1 MKEYLFEVILE
12 GDQDTLKT
20 WADCVPSAIDN
31 IVSMDA
37 VSKIISIHELET
49 SKSWSFKGNLDNL
62 KKMRSELVQ
71 RGMIS

>member
-1 MKEYLFEVILE
+1 MKEYLFEVVLE

-31 IVSMDA
+31 IVSMDS

-49 SKSWSFKGNLDNL
+49 SK
-62 KKMRSELVQ
+62 
-71 RGMIS
+71 